1 MKKKNKLMLLIVL
14 GLGIIALS
22 LVLLKNTSGTMK
34 KAYKDFAIND
44 TASVTKIFLADKIG
58 NEVLLS
64 RNSEGFW
71 MLNNSHLANQDNVNL
86 LLFTMEH
93 LAVWAPVSKSSHD
106 NIIKR
111 MAVVSTK
118 VEVYQKAHLIDFWG
132 IKLFERDRLTKTYY
146 VGEPTMSNDG
156 NMMLM
161 EGSSQAFIVYLP
173 GFRGFVSPRYSA
185 YESDWRDHTVFK
197 TRLPQI
203 QEIKHENILEPE
215 ESFIV
220 TKSGSRT
227 FELTH
232 LLSGKIL
239 PDYDTIKII
248 DHVSAFRKVNYE
260 AMARNIEK
268 DYLDSMPKFHFYT
281 LTLKDVEGKV
291 TVAKMYHQPE
301 LLITN
306 YQKTNEQIEE
316 THNLD
321 KFYLKINNE
330 PDIYVAQFFVF
341 DRLIQPLSYYLK
353 TNLKK

>member
-1 MKKKNKLMLLIVL
+1 MLLIVL
-14 GLGIIALS
+14 GLGIIAFL
-22 LVLLKNTSGTMK
+22 LVLLTNTSGSMK
-34 KAYKDFAIND
+34 RAYKDFAISD

-58 NEVLLS
+58 NEVLLTK
-64 RNSEGFW
+64 NSDGIW
-71 MLNNSHLANQDNVNL
+71 MLNNTHLANQENVNL

-118 VEVYQKAHLIDFWG
+118 VEVYQKAPLIDFWG

-173 GFRGFVSPRYSA
+173 GFRGFVSPRYST

-203 QEIKHENILEPE
+203 QEIKHENISEPE

-220 TKSGSRT
+220 SKSGSRT
-227 FELTH
+227 FQLTH
-232 LLSGKIL
+232 LSSGKIV

-248 DHVSAFRKVNYE
+248 DHVSAFRKVSYE
-260 AMARNIEK
+260 AMARNVQK
-268 DYLDSMPKFHFYT
+268 DYLDSLPKFHFYT
-281 LTLKDVEGKV
+281 LSLTDVDGNV
-291 TVAKMYHQPE
+291 TVAKMYYQPE

-306 YQKTNEQIEE
+306 YQKSDEQIEE

-321 KFYLKINNE
+321 KFYLKINND
-330 PDIYVAQFFVF
+330 PDLYVAQFFVF

-353 TNLKK
+353 TNFKK